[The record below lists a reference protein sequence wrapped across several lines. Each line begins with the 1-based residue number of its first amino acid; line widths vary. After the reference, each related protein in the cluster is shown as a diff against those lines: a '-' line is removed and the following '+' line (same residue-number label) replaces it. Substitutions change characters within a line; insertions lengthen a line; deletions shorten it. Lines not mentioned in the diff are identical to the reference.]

1 MNNKKKV
8 IISIVIVLLL
18 IVVVSSATYAVY
30 KWRSIYGLNVNI
42 SVTDNITVTFNG
54 GTNITGRLK
63 PVDSPTKGIVK
74 RMTIKSNLPND
85 NSTYSLYLKTNTLP
99 DALKSTQFKW
109 ILFDCNLENSDCEL
123 PSGLAY
129 LTYSGIY
136 QFGDFSTA
144 SMANFIDNNTGDL
157 LLLDSSSIPFRK
169 IQELY
174 LYLWIDGTSDNSP
187 SLGGN
192 HIDFD
197 LYATGSSDTLIEL
210 PSQ

>member
-8 IISIVIVLLL
+8 IISMVIVLLL

-54 GTNITGRLK
+54 GTNITGRIK
-63 PVDSPTKGIVK
+63 PVSDPSEGIVK
-74 RMTIKSNLPND
+74 QISIKSNLPTDDTFN
-85 NSTYSLYLKTNTLP
+85 LYLKINQLPNDMKDSSFRFGIVDDPELVDCLKTNCRADVIQGHIVL
-99 DALKSTQFKW
+99 L
-109 ILFDCNLENSDCEL
+109 
-123 PSGLAY
+123 
-129 LTYSGIY
+129 
-136 QFGDFSTA
+136 GDFTPYSITE
-144 SMANFIDNNTGDL
+144 NFYDETTGDL
-157 LLLDSSSIPFRK
+157 LLLENQTVPFK
-169 IQELY
+169 KKLDLY
-174 LYLWIDGTSDNSP
+174 LYIWIDGTVDNDP
-187 SLGGN
+187 SIGGN